1 MMTDRP
7 KQRDDAGEGDRKRR
21 RVRVN
26 IGRNGAGESGHD
38 DRASIADER
47 AGGPADEVANERAG
61 SAADRVE
68 DERAGDAAA
77 TGGPAT
83 AAGRRHPAKPDE
95 AGADP
100 AATDEAVADEVEAF
114 VAEACLEELAK
125 AEAERDLYLDQ
136 LQRLKAEFDN
146 YRKRLQRDG
155 EALRL
160 RAAEG
165 LVESLLPVIDNM
177 ERALEAAGKHEE
189 SKLVEGVEL
198 VSEQLRSVLA
208 SQGLEEVPAE
218 PGVPFDPTVHEAVLV
233 QESAEHPEGTIAAVL
248 ERGYLLHG
256 RLLRPV
262 KVIVAR

>member
-1 MMTDRP
+1 MTDRA
-7 KQRDDAGEGDRKRR
+7 KQRDDASGGDGKRR
-21 RVRVN
+21 RVRVTV
-26 IGRNGAGESGHD
+26 GRDGAGEPAID
-38 DRASIADER
+38 DSAAGADER
-47 AGGPADEVANERAG
+47 ARGETDTVGGRPRGETGDAVAAGPGTVAGERSRSEPDEPVAGPA
-61 SAADRVE
+61 
-68 DERAGDAAA
+68 
-77 TGGPAT
+77 
-83 AAGRRHPAKPDE
+83 AAGKD
-95 AGADP
+95 
-100 AATDEAVADEVEAF
+100 VSDEVEAL
-114 VAEACLEELAK
+114 VVEACIADLAK
-125 AEAERDLYLDQ
+125 AEAERDAYLDQ

-146 YRKRLQRDG
+146 FRKRLQREG

-165 LVESLLPVIDNM
+165 LVESLLPVVDNM

-218 PGVPFDPTVHEAVLV
+218 SGVPFDPTVHEAVLV

-248 ERGYLLHG
+248 EKGYLLHG

>member
-1 MMTDRP
+1 MTDRG
-7 KQRDDAGEGDRKRR
+7 KQRDDASGGDGKRR
-21 RVRVN
+21 RVRVTV
-26 IGRNGAGESGHD
+26 GRNGAGEPAID
-38 DRASIADER
+38 DSAAVADER
-47 AGGPADEVANERAG
+47 ARGETDEVGGRPRGET
-61 SAADRVE
+61 D
-68 DERAGDAAA
+68 DAAA
-77 TGGPAT
+77 AGPAT
-83 AAGRRHPAKPDE
+83 VAGERSRSESDEAAAGP
-95 AGADP
+95 AGAGED
-100 AATDEAVADEVEAF
+100 VSDEVEAL
-114 VAEACLEELAK
+114 VAEACIAELAK
-125 AEAERDLYLDQ
+125 AEAERDAYLDQ
-136 LQRLKAEFDN
+136 LLRLKAEFDN
-146 YRKRLQRDG
+146 YRKRLQREG

-165 LVESLLPVIDNM
+165 LVESLLPVVDNM

-218 PGVPFDPTVHEAVLV
+218 PGVPFDPTVHEAVLA

-248 ERGYLLHG
+248 EKGYLLHG

>member
-1 MMTDRP
+1 MTDRA
-7 KQRDDAGEGDRKRR
+7 KQRDDMSGGDGRRR
-21 RVRVN
+21 RVRVTV
-26 IGRNGAGESGHD
+26 GRNGA
-38 DRASIADER
+38 DEPQ
-47 AGGPADEVANERAG
+47 AGGPPVEEAPADAPAVDEVLADAPAVDEPVTVAGERPRG
-61 SAADRVE
+61 E
-68 DERAGDAAA
+68 
-77 TGGPAT
+77 
-83 AAGRRHPAKPDE
+83 PDE
-95 AGADP
+95 AAAAAGAGP
-100 AATDEAVADEVEAF
+100 AGAAESVSDDVEALMT
-114 VAEACLEELAK
+114 EACIAELAK
-125 AEAERDLYLDQ
+125 AEADRDLYLDQ

-146 YRKRLQRDG
+146 YRKRLQREG

-165 LVESLLPVIDNM
+165 LVESLLPVVDNM

-218 PGVPFDPTVHEAVLV
+218 PGVPFDPTVHEAVLA
-233 QESAEHPEGTIAAVL
+233 QESAEYSEGTIAAVL
-248 ERGYLLHG
+248 EKGYLLHG